1 MHGRRLDQLRF
12 PDETKVGLTLLMIYM
27 FLDVTQSFT
36 FGGWHIASW
45 VGLQQTTT
53 ALGWLQLGFLMTLLA
68 GYVLWSRRKI
78 RIQLGL
84 RDLASTD
91 IALADDA
98 QYLARRMA
106 KGRGRFLV
114 TSNFGDCNAF
124 CLPAVNESWIVLG
137 AGLRIQYRKHEE
149 RVRAVLAHE
158 CAHVNSGDLGYVV
171 VAWYVF
177 CVYAALAVTNLLVAQ
192 GHFWLRV
199 PEMLPAFEQAGGF
212 LGLIRANARH
222 LFTAGFSGLLAIV
235 GLWFVQRHL
244 FHLREFRADERA
256 AQFGFRT
263 ALTDAIGAL
272 RPSAAGRPWRRTL
285 ALHPQAEQ
293 RILRLTSQQPW
304 VRLDT
309 WFLGAIAFLTA
320 RILEFAPSYRIE
332 DEPPIFDTAN
342 DLLVKIGFYLDDG
355 LLLILSGSFFYLA
368 FIFIMML
375 HVHRI
380 AVTQAAIGITW
391 VRRLALLWP
400 TCAAIFAGIFLSQL
414 TSWAQLQSL
423 ADPSNPWTLADAL
436 DDSLSDAALGSLL
449 TWVFTMAIVV
459 LAPRPLRRAP
469 RNWRSQALRI
479 VVSVLFVSVIIQ
491 VLINMIGGGI
501 LLLFGDFP
509 SWEISGLPRSTQ
521 PPVVGLPSLLQAA
534 LTMMGLSLLLTLPNK
549 ILRQRAASESTV
561 DPGWY
566 VPA

>member
-137 AGLRIQYRKHEE
+137 AGLRIQYRKHQE

-222 LFTAGFSGLLAIV
+222 LFTAGFSGLLAIA

-263 ALTDAIGAL
+263 ALAEAIGAL
-272 RPSAAGRPWRRTL
+272 RPGVTGRPWRRIL
-285 ALHPQAEQ
+285 ALHPPAEQ
-293 RILRLTSQQPW
+293 RMLRLTSQQPW

-309 WFLGAIAFLTA
+309 WFLGAMAFLTA
-320 RILEFAPSYRIE
+320 RIQQLAPSYAVE
-332 DEPPIFDTAN
+332 GELPSFDTVN
-342 DLLVKIGFYLDDG
+342 DAGAKLSLYLDTGG
-355 LLLILSGSFFYLA
+355 LPMFGSVLFYLA
-368 FIFIMML
+368 LVFMMML
-375 HVHRI
+375 HIHRV
-380 AVTQAAIGITW
+380 AVTQAAIGVMW

-400 TCAAIFAGIFLSQL
+400 ACAAIFIGIFLAQL
-414 TSWAQLQSL
+414 TSWGQLQSL
-423 ADPSNPWTLADAL
+423 ADPSTPWTLADAL
-436 DDSLSDAALGSLL
+436 DDSLGDAALGSLI
-449 TWVFTMAIVV
+449 TWFFTMAIVF
-459 LAPRPLRRAP
+459 LASRPLRRAP
-469 RNWRSQALRI
+469 RNWFLQALWM
-479 VVSVLFVSVIIQ
+479 VVSTLIVAVFIQ
-491 VLINMIGGGI
+491 VLANFIGGGI
-501 LLLFGDFP
+501 GLLLGDFP
-509 SWEISGLPRSTQ
+509 TWKIDGLPYSTRHIVAGF
-521 PPVVGLPSLLQAA
+521 PNLLQ
-534 LTMMGLSLLLTLPNK
+534 LTLIMLGLSLLLALPHK
-549 ILRQRAASESTV
+549 ILRQCAASESTV